1 MIREYRISYAVRRA
15 DGTYFEDELSTYG
28 LSIIHALQ
36 IAESI
41 LREKKKSVGWAKYSI
56 WNAGLVAEADEEVC

>member
-1 MIREYRISYAVRRA
+1 MIREYRICYAVRRA
-15 DGTYFEDELSTYG
+15 DGSYFEDEFSTYG

-41 LREKKKSVGWAKYSI
+41 LREKKKVVGWAKYSI
-56 WNAGLVAEADEEVC
+56 WNAGLVAEVDEEVC